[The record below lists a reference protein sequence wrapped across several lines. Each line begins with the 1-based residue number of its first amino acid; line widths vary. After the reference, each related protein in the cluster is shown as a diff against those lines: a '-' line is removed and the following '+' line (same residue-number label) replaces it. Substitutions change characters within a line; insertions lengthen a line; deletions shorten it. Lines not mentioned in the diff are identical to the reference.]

1 MSKVDR
7 GKTRLFR
14 SHVAANDGGY
24 LPGTAEE
31 RVSQVWELTREAWA
45 LCNEDPEQPLQRD
58 VAVLIRR
65 ASSTKLGET

>member
-1 MSKVDR
+1 MSKIDR
-7 GKTRLFR
+7 RKTRLFR
-14 SHVAANDGGY
+14 SHAA
-24 LPGTAEE
+24 AE

-45 LCNEDPEQPLQRD
+45 LRNEDPEQPLQRD